1 MLMASEPESTRAI
14 LDDAWGHIPQ
24 TRETTAGLGSF
35 TRLRIERIISLVVG
49 LGSLVLGT
57 QAFLNALLPFQES
70 PAWHVPLM
78 VITFVPLAAMLIACA
93 AGRGVRL
100 SAGIFALVYPLA
112 LLLWPA
118 ATAGGEA
125 DPASEPWIWFLVNVA
140 TVASVLAFP
149 LLLQVVWTALI
160 PLLFGVVRLIQA
172 DFARD
177 YWYSVTLDV
186 SFALIL
192 GGMLTTL
199 GWVFRSVAANVDE
212 TRARAVESYAAAAS
226 ADAAEQERIAVA
238 ALMHDSVLA
247 ALIAAERAHT
257 PRERTLAVA
266 MAREALTRL
275 ANTEQGSEEGSD
287 EPRSPA
293 SLADDIERAALELGV
308 RLSVERDIDPS
319 TPPMPGRVAGALV
332 LAATQAIANAAQHA
346 GGSGLVVTV
355 DGGIEPTHTRITV
368 RDTGEGFDLDR
379 VPHDRLGIRA
389 SIFARVAAVGGTSD
403 IHSDRD
409 GTTVQ
414 LEWRESES

>member
-1 MLMASEPESTRAI
+1 MVSEPESTRAI
-14 LDDAWGHIPQ
+14 LDNAWGHIPQ
-24 TRETTAGLGSF
+24 SRETTAGLGSF
-35 TRLRIERIISLVVG
+35 TRLRIERIISIVVG

-57 QAFLNALLPFQES
+57 QAFLNALLPYQES

-78 VITFVPLAAMLIACA
+78 VMTFVPLGAMLVACA
-93 AGRGVRL
+93 VGRGVRL
-100 SAGIFALVYPLA
+100 FAGIFAIIYPIS
-112 LLLWPA
+112 LLLWPL
-118 ATAGGEA
+118 ATADGEA
-125 DPASEPWIWFLVNVA
+125 NSTLEPWIWFLVNVA

-149 LLLQVVWTALI
+149 LFLQVAWTALI

-287 EPRSPA
+287 EPRDAA

-308 RLSVERDIDPS
+308 RLSVERDIEPA
-319 TPPMPGRVAGALV
+319 TPAMPGRVARALV

-346 GGSGLVVTV
+346 GGSGLAVTV
-355 DGGIEPTHTRITV
+355 EGRAAPAHTCITV
-368 RDTGEGFDLDR
+368 RDTGDGFDIDR

-403 IHSDRD
+403 IQSDRT
-409 GTTVQ
+409 GTTVS
-414 LEWRESES
+414 LEWREGAS

>member
-1 MLMASEPESTRAI
+1 MESEPESTRAI

-35 TRLRIERIISLVVG
+35 TRLRIERIISIVVG

-57 QAFLNALLPFQES
+57 QAFLNALLPYQES

-78 VITFVPLAAMLIACA
+78 VMTFVPLGAMLVACA
-93 AGRGVRL
+93 VGRGVRL
-100 SAGIFALVYPLA
+100 FAGVFAIIYPIT
-112 LLLWPA
+112 LLLWPM
-118 ATAGGEA
+118 ATEGGTA

-149 LLLQVVWTALI
+149 LFLQVTWTALI
-160 PLLFGVVRLIQA
+160 PLLFGVVRMIQA
-172 DFARD
+172 DFAPE
-177 YWYSVTLDV
+177 YWYSVSLDV

-287 EPRSPA
+287 EPRDAA

-308 RLSVERDIDPS
+308 RLSVERDIEPT
-319 TPPMPGRVAGALV
+319 TPAMPGRVARALV

-346 GGSGLVVTV
+346 GGSGLAVTV
-355 DGGIEPTHTRITV
+355 DGGPAPAPTRITV
-368 RDTGEGFDLDR
+368 RDTGDGFDLDR

-403 IHSDRD
+403 IQSDRT
-409 GTTVQ
+409 GTTVR
-414 LEWRESES
+414 LEWRAGGT

>member
-1 MLMASEPESTRAI
+1 VVSESESTRAI

-35 TRLRIERIISLVVG
+35 TRLRIERIISLVVS
-49 LGSLVLGT
+49 LGSLALGT
-57 QAFLNALLPFQES
+57 QAFLFALLPYQEN

-78 VITFVPLAAMLIACA
+78 VLVFVPLAAMVISCA
-93 AGRGVRL
+93 LGRGVRL
-100 SAGIFALVYPLA
+100 FTGIFAIAYPISLV
-112 LLLWPA
+112 LWPIA
-118 ATAGGEA
+118 SAGGT
-125 DPASEPWIWFLVNVA
+125 PNPSSEPWIWFLANVA
-140 TVASVLAFP
+140 TVAAVMAFP
-149 LLLQVVWTALI
+149 LFLQVTWTIAI
-160 PLLFGVVRLIQA
+160 PLLFGVVRLMQA
-172 DFARD
+172 DFARE
-177 YWYSVTLDV
+177 YWYSVTMDV

-275 ANTEQGSEEGSD
+275 ANTEQGPEEGSD
-287 EPRSPA
+287 EPRDAA

-308 RLSVERDIDPS
+308 RITVQRDIEPR
-319 TPPMPGRVAGALV
+319 TPTMPGRVARALV

-346 GGSGLVVTV
+346 GGAGLAVIV
-355 DGGIEPTHTRITV
+355 DGSADPAHTRITV
-368 RDTGEGFDLDR
+368 RDTGAGFDIDR

-403 IHSDRD
+403 IQSDRR
-409 GTTVQ
+409 GTTVR
-414 LEWRESES
+414 LEWREATS